1 MQVTVVRCISCNTLY
16 IVLCSWHNAHIC
28 TLWNGFI
35 NLDLHVMQIAH
46 VMLYNAHCC
55 TLNDLWCTLH
65 KVHCGVLSESFS
77 LNVICISLGTYCWL
91 HFSGH
96 ILQQICRGGEVDSNV
111 QLSTL
116 MYFVSSAKTAL
127 LRSKQPSVIET
138 WAGFTLHWLLGMWR
152 VGGARG
158 SWGHF

>member
-116 MYFVSSAKTAL
+116 KCALCRVQRRLCWGLSDHRL
-127 LRSKQPSVIET
+127 LRRELVSPCT
-138 WAGFTLHWLLGMWR
+138 
-152 VGGARG
+152 G
-158 SWGHF
+158 S